1 MTEKIAIL
9 KNKVVHVRPISWNS
23 KTFTQGQVINYVAME
38 KEFLALLLTVM
49 NFCDYIESVPV
60 TYVLSNSQPVL
71 WALKHSGESLKLAR
85 HLMKLFE
92 LNINIVCVHVA
103 GHKNSV
109 ADFLSRIYSVEDGRR
124 KEKSELGM
132 KTAQHVDPTFPPLAI
147 VSPDQIKQAFRGNS
161 VQPCKAPELCH
172 LNVNSQLY
180 RGLGPFNFQTTIC
193 TTESKKINATMESLG
208 RFDKTLRDL
217 LTPESFRKHQQED
230 EEIKKYLDH
239 LQNNNDPQTVI
250 FLEDGI
256 LKRKLKSGLTVL
268 MVPLLLIPFVLAE
281 AHWMSHSG
289 AKKLCSIIK
298 LQYWWKNMRFDIDE
312 FVKGCILCIIYKA
325 NNKSKTEIGVPRQIL
340 KPKFCWQ
347 INIRSGLTKIDGH
360 QSFLCIVDMY
370 SGYVVPVALRNETSA
385 TIAKTIEQNIIKP
398 FGVPAEISSDNAANL
413 NGLEVVKLCKFY
425 EINRRLTTAYSPES
439 HSLVEVCNKLLAQL
453 MRIFSD

>member
-1 MTEKIAIL
+1 M
-9 KNKVVHVRPISWNS
+9 
-23 KTFTQGQVINYVAME
+23 
-38 KEFLALLLTVM
+38 
-49 NFCDYIESVPV
+49 
-60 TYVLSNSQPVL
+60 
-71 WALKHSGESLKLAR
+71 
-85 HLMKLFE
+85 
-92 LNINIVCVHVA
+92 
-103 GHKNSV
+103 
-109 ADFLSRIYSVEDGRR
+109 
-124 KEKSELGM
+124 
-132 KTAQHVDPTFPPLAI
+132 
-147 VSPDQIKQAFRGNS
+147 
-161 VQPCKAPELCH
+161 
-172 LNVNSQLY
+172 
-180 RGLGPFNFQTTIC
+180 
-193 TTESKKINATMESLG
+193 
-208 RFDKTLRDL
+208 
-217 LTPESFRKHQQED
+217 
-230 EEIKKYLDH
+230 
-239 LQNNNDPQTVI
+239 I
-250 FLEDGI
+250 FLENGI